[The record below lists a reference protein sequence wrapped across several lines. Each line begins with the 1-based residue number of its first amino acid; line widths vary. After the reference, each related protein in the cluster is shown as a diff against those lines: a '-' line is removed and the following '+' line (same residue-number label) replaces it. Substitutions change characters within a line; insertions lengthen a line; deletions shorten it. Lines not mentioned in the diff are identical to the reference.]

1 MGRKVIYVELSRHC
15 MDRWMER
22 VGTAGGYPYQLK
34 NIQNYYSP
42 ESYLWYYEDYNRYIL
57 SRFEIEPKNL
67 FLQNYLVLEEHRKPN
82 PKQELYVAKTVLN
95 RRSVRRKRLRKEL
108 LKLKFMKSVSPR
120 FFYLKYLS

>member
-1 MGRKVIYVELSRHC
+1 MGRKVIYVELSKHC
-15 MDRWMER
+15 MDRWRER

-34 NIQNYYSP
+34 TIQDYYS
-42 ESYLWYYEDYNRYIL
+42 ESYLWYSEDYDCYFL

-67 FLQNYLVLEEHRKPN
+67 FLQNYLVLEEHKKAN
-82 PKQELYVAKTVLN
+82 PKHELYVAKTVLN
-95 RRSVRRKRLRKEL
+95 RRSVRRKRLRDKL

>member
-1 MGRKVIYVELSRHC
+1 
-15 MDRWMER
+15 MDRWRER

-34 NIQNYYSP
+34 TIQDYYS

-108 LKLKFMKSVSPR
+108 LKLKFLKSVSPR

>member
-22 VGTAGGYPYQLK
+22 VGTAGKYPYQLK

-42 ESYLWYYEDYNRYIL
+42 ESYLWYSEDYDCYFL

-67 FLQNYLVLEEHRKPN
+67 FLQNYLVLEEHKKAN
-82 PKQELYVAKTVLN
+82 PRQELYVAKTVLN
-95 RRSVRRKRLRKEL
+95 RRLVRRKRLRKEL